1 MDMYRYFV
9 GIILFSFLFS
19 PALAWDYF
27 CSVNDNSVKI
37 SINPSV
43 WVSCDSYIA
52 NLDYLLV
59 NTAKELV
66 SLNWLIKQ
74 WKDVEYW
81 ISIRDQKTQ
90 EMQNYSVL
98 KERILWHIDRFS
110 YAFFIKIRDYVILSI
125 KDDIEGYIKM
135 FKKIQWFQENYK
147 WYTLS
152 ENLAK
157 YQEVLVDVL
166 TIVQDIYSS
175 QDIDEILK
183 HYRKYIYLKSILA
196 WKSD

>member
-1 MDMYRYFV
+1 MYKYFV
-9 GIILFSFLFS
+9 GIVLFSFLFS

-27 CSVNDNSVKI
+27 CSVNDDSVKI

-59 NTAKELV
+59 KTAEDLV

-74 WKDVEYW
+74 GKDIDYW
-81 ISIRDQKTQ
+81 TSVKAKKAI

-98 KERILWHIDRFS
+98 KDRILWHIDRFS

-125 KDDIEGYIKM
+125 KDDIERYIKM
-135 FKKIQWFQENYK
+135 FKKIQWFQENHK
-147 WYTLS
+147 WYAFS
-152 ENLAK
+152 GNLGK
-157 YQEVLVDVL
+157 YQELLVDVL
-166 TIVQDIYSS
+166 TIVQNIYTS
-175 QDIDEILK
+175 QNVDEILI

-196 WKSD
+196 WKSE